1 METSPSSGRAGR
13 RRAMLADGPAL
24 TLLFRNG
31 ARPDA
36 AALSAS
42 LPGIAVTA
50 EDRAAGHPEDENL
63 ALVMHGWK
71 HPVFGLAPAPP
82 ARSPHPRHGY
92 DIVPAQLGQAE
103 AVRVM
108 AASGLVRDQ
117 LLAAVRTQ
125 IALGCELARLPGL
138 LAIGWEPAATALSP
152 AYYLRVMQAWLAG
165 GAFPGL
171 GLAALERDE
180 REVRSHGFSLFAG
193 HEIAVTL
200 AAGEGPAGAARLAL
214 RAMHGRVEAQC
225 APERLTEWLG
235 LPHIAGAFS
244 ADGRVFTIG

>member
-1 METSPSSGRAGR
+1 
-13 RRAMLADGPAL
+13 MLASGPAL
-24 TLLFRNG
+24 ALLFRNG
-31 ARPDA
+31 ARPNA
-36 AALSAS
+36 MALAGA
-42 LPGIAVTA
+42 LPGIVAA
-50 EDRAAGHPEDENL
+50 AQGGAADRPDGESL
-63 ALVMHGWK
+63 ALMMQGWP

-82 ARSPHPRHGY
+82 ARTPHPGHGY

-108 AASGLVRDQ
+108 AASELARDQ
-117 LLAAVRTQ
+117 MLAAVRAQ

-138 LAIGWEPAATALSP
+138 LAIGWEPAASAMSP

-171 GLAALERDE
+171 GLAALERDD
-180 REVRSHGFSLFAG
+180 RQVCSHGLTLFAG

-200 AAGEGPAGAARLAL
+200 ALGESPAGAARLAL

-225 APERLTEWLG
+225 PPERLTEWLG
-235 LPHIAGAFS
+235 LPHIAGTFS
-244 ADGRVFTIG
+244 PDGRVFTIG

>member
-1 METSPSSGRAGR
+1 MP
-13 RRAMLADGPAL
+13 ADGPAL
-24 TLLFRNG
+24 ALLFRSG

-36 AALSAS
+36 AALAAG
-42 LPGIAVTA
+42 LPGLTLTA
-50 EDRAAGHPEDENL
+50 DGGTADQPGADNL
-63 ALVMHGWK
+63 ALVMHGWS

-103 AVRVM
+103 AVRVV
-108 AASGLVRDQ
+108 AADGLARDQ
-117 LLAAVRTQ
+117 MVASVRTQ

-171 GLAALERDE
+171 GLAALERDD
-180 REVRSHGFSLFAG
+180 RQVRSTGFTLFAG

-200 AAGEGPAGAARLAL
+200 AAGESPAGAARLAL
-214 RAMHGRVEAQC
+214 RAMHGLVEAHYP
-225 APERLTEWLG
+225 PERLTEWLG
-235 LPHIAGAFS
+235 LPHVAGTFS